1 MKLVTVR
8 RPLLGWLG
16 GGLLVG
22 AQVVGPR
29 GGELIHERAL
39 AIHTRM
45 FAGRLAQMIHA
56 YPTMSMAL
64 QQAASQLF
72 PLGRVLVEEQPEHSG

>member
-1 MKLVTVR
+1 MAGVDRARIAARADGFVKLVTVR

-16 GGLLVG
+16 RGLLVG

-45 FAGRLAQMIHA
+45 FAGRLAQMIPM
-56 YPTMSMAL
+56 PT
-64 QQAASQLF
+64 
-72 PLGRVLVEEQPEHSG
+72 RR